1 MGGKK
6 EEKMMTFILIA
17 IVILYFVNII
27 LCIGILNTRAR
38 IANHEARL
46 RSDIYEAVARVHQ
59 IYEDDIDH
67 QALKA
72 TYKNRGDNY

>member
-1 MGGKK
+1 M
-6 EEKMMTFILIA
+6 EKMMVFTLIA
-17 IVILYFVNII
+17 IILLYVVNII
-27 LCIGILNTRAR
+27 LCIAILNNRAR
-38 IANHEARL
+38 LANHEARL